1 MFLIFVMIMIII
13 FTIAVQLKKTI
24 NNAIAAKRIDEI
36 AEYERRREIDRICG
50 QH

>member
-36 AEYERRREIDRICG
+36 ADYERRREIDRICG

>member
-1 MFLIFVMIMIII
+1 MFLIFIIAMIIS
-13 FTIAVQLKKTI
+13 FVIAVQLKKTI

-36 AEYERRREIDRICG
+36 ADYERRREIDRICG

>member
-1 MFLIFVMIMIII
+1 MFVIIMICV
-13 FTIAVQLKKTI
+13 FIACAVLVQLKKTI